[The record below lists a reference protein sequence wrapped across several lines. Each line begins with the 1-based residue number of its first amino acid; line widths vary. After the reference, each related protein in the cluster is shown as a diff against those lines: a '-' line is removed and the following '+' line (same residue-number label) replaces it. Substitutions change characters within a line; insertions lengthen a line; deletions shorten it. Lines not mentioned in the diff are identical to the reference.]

1 MFNRLFGKEKQVQP
15 NRGGSGGSSGGAA
28 GGNSAGKT
36 MENMD
41 AAIDLLEKRES
52 ALEKRM
58 EAELAKAKQF
68 YAKKNT
74 QGALQCMKRKKM
86 YEEQLMNIGAQKQN
100 LETLKFTVQNQT
112 MNQEVLKAQVAAKDE
127 LKHSN
132 KKMNADKIE
141 DNMDEL
147 MEEMDKANQVS
158 EALRQPLDTNFVD
171 EDDLMNELE
180 MELEG
185 MDLDEAPAVEQKM
198 PEMPKVPSAKLPAK
212 PVKTKTQ
219 EDEDALAALEAELA

>member
-15 NRGGSGGSSGGAA
+15 SRGGG
-28 GGNSAGKT
+28 GGNKDTAKT
-36 MENMD
+36 MEDMD
-41 AAIDLLEKRES
+41 AAIELLEKREA

-58 EAELAKAKQF
+58 EGELAKAKQL
-68 YAKKNT
+68 YARKNT

-100 LETLKFTVQNQT
+100 LETLKFTVQNQN
-112 MNQEVLKAQVAAKDE
+112 MNHEVLRAQIKAKDE
-127 LKHSN
+127 LKRSN
-132 KKMNADKIE
+132 KQMNADKIE
-141 DNMDEL
+141 DNMDDL

-158 EALRQPLDTNFVD
+158 EALRQPLDNNFVD
-171 EDDLMNELE
+171 EDELMNELE

-185 MDLDEAPAVEQKM
+185 LDLDEAPATETKM
-198 PEMPKVPSAKLPAK
+198 PEMPAVPSQKLPAK
-212 PVKTKTQ
+212 PTKTKTQ

>member
-15 NRGGSGGSSGGAA
+15 KRSTGSSSGGGGKSAA
-28 GGNSAGKT
+28 KT
-36 MENMD
+36 MEDMD

-58 EAELAKAKQF
+58 EAELMKAKQF

-86 YEEQLMNIGAQKQN
+86 YEEQLLNISAQKQN
-100 LETLKFTVQNQT
+100 LETLKFTIQNQT

-127 LKHSN
+127 LKQSN

-158 EALRQPLDTNFVD
+158 EALRQPIDNNFVD
-171 EDDLMNELE
+171 EDELMNELE
-180 MELEG
+180 MELDG
-185 MDLDEAPAVEQKM
+185 MNMEETPEAETKM
-198 PEMPKVPSAKLPAK
+198 PEMPKVPNAKLPAK
-212 PVKTKTQ
+212 PKKTKTQ

>member
-15 NRGGSGGSSGGAA
+15 KRGGSGGSSSGGSKSTA
-28 GGNSAGKT
+28 KT
-36 MENMD
+36 MEDLD

-58 EAELAKAKQF
+58 EAELTKAKQF

-86 YEEQLMNIGAQKQN
+86 YEEQLSNLGSQKLN

-112 MNQEVLKAQVAAKDE
+112 MNQEVLKAQVAAKDA
-127 LKHSN
+127 LKQSN

-158 EALRQPLDTNFVD
+158 EALRQPLDNNFVD

-185 MDLDEAPAVEQKM
+185 MDLEETPAVEQKM
-198 PEMPKVPSAKLPAK
+198 PEMPKVPTSKLPAK
-212 PVKTKTQ
+212 PTKTKTKTQ

>member
-15 NRGGSGGSSGGAA
+15 NRGGGGSKSAA
-28 GGNSAGKT
+28 KT
-36 MENMD
+36 MEEMD
-41 AAIDLLEKRES
+41 AAIDLLEKREA

-58 EAELAKAKQF
+58 EAELVKAKQF

-86 YEEQLMNIGAQKQN
+86 YEEQLLNIGAQKQN

-112 MNQEVLKAQVAAKDE
+112 MNHEVLKAQVAAKDE
-127 LKHSN
+127 LKVSN

-158 EALRQPLDTNFVD
+158 EALRQPIDNNFVD
-171 EDDLMNELE
+171 EDELMNELE
-180 MELEG
+180 MELG
-185 MDLDEAPAVEQKM
+185 DMDLEEAPAVETKM

-212 PVKTKTQ
+212 PTRTKAQ

>member
-15 NRGGSGGSSGGAA
+15 NRSGGSGG
-28 GGNSAGKT
+28 NKSASKT
-36 MENMD
+36 MEEMD
-41 AAIDLLEKRES
+41 AAIDLLEKREA

-58 EAELAKAKQF
+58 EAELVKAKQF

-112 MNQEVLKAQVAAKDE
+112 MNHEVLKAQVAAKDE
-127 LKHSN
+127 LKQAN

-158 EALRQPLDTNFVD
+158 EALRQPLDNNFVD
-171 EDDLMNELE
+171 EDELMNELE
-180 MELEG
+180 VELEG
-185 MDLDEAPAVEQKM
+185 MDLEETPAAEVKL
-198 PEMPKVPSAKLPAK
+198 PDMPKVPSTKLPAK
-212 PVKTKTQ
+212 PTKTKAQ

>member
-15 NRGGSGGSSGGAA
+15 SLGGGG
-28 GGNSAGKT
+28 GGNK
-36 MENMD
+36 D
-41 AAIDLLEKRES
+41 AAKAMEDMDSAIELLEKREA

-58 EAELAKAKQF
+58 EGELAKAKQL

-100 LETLKFTVQNQT
+100 LETLKFTVQNQS
-112 MNQEVLKAQVAAKDE
+112 MNHEVLRAQIRAKDE
-127 LKHSN
+127 LKRSN
-132 KKMNADKIE
+132 KQMNADKIE
-141 DNMDEL
+141 DNMDDL

-158 EALRQPLDTNFVD
+158 EALRQPLDNNFVD

-180 MELEG
+180 MELDG
-185 MDLDEAPAVEQKM
+185 MDLEEVPTPEVKLPDMPAV
-198 PEMPKVPSAKLPAK
+198 PSQKLPTK
-212 PVKTKTQ
+212 NQKTVNPK
-219 EDEDALAALEAELA
+219 DEDDLKFLEANLA

>member
-15 NRGGSGGSSGGAA
+15 SRGNLGGDKNTA
-28 GGNSAGKT
+28 KT
-36 MENMD
+36 MEDMD
-41 AAIDLLEKRES
+41 AAIELLEKREA
-52 ALEKRM
+52 ALEKRI
-58 EAELAKAKQF
+58 EGELTKAKQL

-86 YEEQLMNIGAQKQN
+86 YEEQLVNIGAQKQN
-100 LETLKFTVQNQT
+100 LETLKFTVQNQS
-112 MNQEVLKAQVAAKDE
+112 MNHEVLRAQIRAKEE
-127 LKHSN
+127 LKRSN

-141 DNMDEL
+141 DNMDDL

-158 EALRQPLDTNFVD
+158 EALRQPLDTNLVD
-171 EDDLMNELE
+171 EDELMNELE
-180 MELEG
+180 MELDG
-185 MDLDEAPAVEQKM
+185 MNLGEVPAVDTKL
-198 PEMPKVPSAKLPAK
+198 PEMPAVPNQKLPAK